1 MAVSGIS
8 PAASSHVAS
17 QQVASTSS
25 RHQQSGQRPPSL
37 TDIDAQ
43 GSSVVSAPSAT
54 GKVGSKINI
63 TA

>member
-8 PAASSHVAS
+8 LAASAHVSS
-17 QQVASTSS
+17 QQAASTSS
-25 RHQQSGQRPPSL
+25 RHRQNGQRTPSM

-43 GSSVVSAPSAT
+43 GSSVASAPSAT
-54 GKVGSKINI
+54 GKIGSRINI